1 MSFLLTLIQA
11 AGLGCASAAAG
22 RRVMHYLQLESYQL
36 PGYIKSVKRNA
47 MRALIPPIAITGMS
61 TASQIF

>member
-36 PGYIKSVKRNA
+36 PGYIKCWKR
-47 MRALIPPIAITGMS
+47 
-61 TASQIF
+61 